1 MVKYT
6 LDAKLY
12 CTGKPKQ
19 AYTCNISGYAVNEK
33 AAYAYARQF
42 LYPFGSQINLTD
54 GVVAVI
60 ADTLLSKKRKKPET
74 YPSFSGTV
82 TIDQYTLCIT
92 YTSSAS
98 LGSSAIAKGV

>member
-1 MVKYT
+1 MLKYT

-19 AYTCNISGYAVNEK
+19 AYTCNISGYAAHEK

-60 ADTLLSKKRKKPET
+60 ADTMLSKKRKKLET

-82 TIDQYTLCIT
+82 TIDQYTLLIT
-92 YTSSAS
+92 YTVSTS
-98 LGSSAIAKGV
+98 LGSSAVTKGV